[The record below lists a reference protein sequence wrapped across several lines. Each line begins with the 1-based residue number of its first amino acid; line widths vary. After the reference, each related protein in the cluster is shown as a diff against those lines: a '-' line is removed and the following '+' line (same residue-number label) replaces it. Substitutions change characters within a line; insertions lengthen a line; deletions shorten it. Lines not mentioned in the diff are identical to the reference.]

1 MKSNITLKVLAVLTI
16 WLLYG
21 GLIAMAIIF
30 DGIYVQVV
38 IDTSIMVIS
47 VIIGY
52 VYKASGSK
60 EQS

>member
-1 MKSNITLKVLAVLTI
+1 MKILTLITV

-21 GLIAMAIIF
+21 GLVTMAIIF

-47 VIIGY
+47 AVIGY
-52 VYKASGSK
+52 LYKASSSK
-60 EQS
+60 EET